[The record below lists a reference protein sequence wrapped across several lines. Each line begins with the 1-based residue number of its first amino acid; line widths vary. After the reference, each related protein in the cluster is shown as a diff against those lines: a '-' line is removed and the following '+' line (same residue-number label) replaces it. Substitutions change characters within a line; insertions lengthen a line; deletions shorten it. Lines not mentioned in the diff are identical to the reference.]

1 MLGAKTG
8 HVTVGGSPMYYN
20 VFGRGTDHLVLI
32 PGLGDG
38 LRTVK
43 GMAMVMAWVFR
54 AYAREY
60 RVWVFSRK
68 DMLEPGTTTRD
79 MARDLSEAMQRLGI
93 PEACVMGVSQGGM
106 ISQWLAIDAPARI
119 RRLVIAV
126 SLATQNE
133 TVQSVVGHWIRLAED
148 DRFGDLAVDTMLRT
162 YTEKG
167 LRRWRPFMWLVRM
180 TGKPQSKERF
190 LVQARSCLTH
200 DALSE
205 LGRIQCP
212 VLVIGGARDRVV
224 GGAETQEVMAA
235 AIPNSTL
242 HLYAEYGHAAYE
254 EAKDF
259 NEVVLAFFRSR
270 TGWRDGVH
278 A

>member
-54 AYAREY
+54 AYTREY